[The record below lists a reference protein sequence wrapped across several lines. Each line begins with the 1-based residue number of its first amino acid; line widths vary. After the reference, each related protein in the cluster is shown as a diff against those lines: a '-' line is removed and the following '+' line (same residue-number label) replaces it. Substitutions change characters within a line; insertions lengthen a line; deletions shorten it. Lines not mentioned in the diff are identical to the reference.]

1 MYSICL
7 PGRDWEPGERA
18 VDQLSDSIRE
28 SERVM
33 AVITDSFI
41 RDPWCVLQF
50 TLAMRERLNQPV
62 SGLIGETVE
71 NIMTPPKKKS
81 VPKQY

>member
-18 VDQLSDSIRE
+18 VDLVSSSIRE
-28 SERVM
+28 SVRVM

-41 RDPWCVLQF
+41 SDPWCVLQF
-50 TLAMRERLNQPV
+50 TLAMREKLATQTV

-71 NIMTPPKKKS
+71 NIMTPP
-81 VPKQY
+81 